1 MCRNYS
7 QIENFGL
14 LNFTRLLWEVS
25 RIYSCN
31 YTASDIGLIPVML
44 SNLKKTIPTY
54 FSSQKK
60 LYQMS

>member
-25 RIYSCN
+25 RIYPCN

-44 SNLKKTIPTY
+44 SNLKKTVIASNPI
-54 FSSQKK
+54 
-60 LYQMS
+60 